1 MKQLQLTDRVV
12 VEVHAEE
19 CTLEQMAAA
28 LRAVAE
34 MIEQC
39 RKGGE
44 FPIGNK
50 GNLLWEHES
59 KDNGGFRIGN
69 RSLIRDAYYGAKEF
83 FEVCSV
89 SKDDIEQ
96 AGFDSRKLSEED
108 MQRIASKQGDL
119 ITDCCDYWTALE
131 GACEYWEVPRKDD
144 DSIRAHLDDI
154 LVDDETDTGGTSF
167 HNQTLRELL
176 EEIPTTLNE
185 MDITLDDDVSVL
197 DDILKECGIKPIVK
211 DNNDIHEVIPGTEGM
226 LNELSIRE

>member
-1 MKQLQLTDRVV
+1 MKQLQLIDRVV
-12 VEVHAEE
+12 VEVHGEE

-50 GNLLWEHES
+50 GDLLWEYECP
-59 KDNGGFRIGN
+59 DNGGFRIGK

-89 SKDDIEQ
+89 SKEDIEHV
-96 AGFDSRKLSEED
+96 GFDASKLHEDD

-119 ITDCCDYWTALE
+119 ILDCCDYWTALE
-131 GACEYWEVPRKDD
+131 GACEYWEIPRK
-144 DSIRAHLDDI
+144 
-154 LVDDETDTGGTSF
+154 E
-167 HNQTLRELL
+167 
-176 EEIPTTLNE
+176 
-185 MDITLDDDVSVL
+185 
-197 DDILKECGIKPIVK
+197 
-211 DNNDIHEVIPGTEGM
+211 
-226 LNELSIRE
+226 